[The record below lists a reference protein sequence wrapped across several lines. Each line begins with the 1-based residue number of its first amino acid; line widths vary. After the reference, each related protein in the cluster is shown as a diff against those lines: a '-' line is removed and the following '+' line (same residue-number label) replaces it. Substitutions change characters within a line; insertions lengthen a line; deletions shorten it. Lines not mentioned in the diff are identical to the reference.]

1 MQDETRH
8 DRASEAA
15 EPGRRTF
22 LKTSLGAGFALA
34 VQPVSAAT
42 VTTPTDGLTA
52 GEVKVP
58 SLGVEIPAYR
68 AMPAS
73 GGPFPVMLVIQEIFG
88 VHEYIK
94 DVCRRFAKLGY
105 YAIAPDLFARQGD
118 ATKADIPTIRTQIVP
133 KVPDAQVMSDL
144 DATTAFAAASG
155 AADVA
160 RLASPASAGAAASSG
175 STPRTPD
182 RLKAGVAFYGILGGA
197 ASPPSELKPRNP
209 VDVAGALKAPV
220 LGLYA
225 GKDDNIPMPIID
237 QMQAELKA
245 AGSPSRI
252 EVFPDV
258 PHGFHAD
265 YRPTYREDA
274 ATEAWAKAQAWFKA
288 NGVGVRRAERPFGP
302 LLLEARPHSEMPLAP
317 SVGLEGGGS
326 GERLARRRCQAAAG
340 TATRGR
346 VPMNRAIIAAARQR
360 SPAETK
366 AEK

>member
-1 MQDETRH
+1 MQDEFRH

-160 RLASPASAGAAASSG
+160 RLGITGFCWGGRIVWLYAAH
-175 STPRTPD
+175 TD

-265 YRPTYREDA
+265 YRPTYREEA

-288 NGVGVRRAERPFGP
+288 NGVG
-302 LLLEARPHSEMPLAP
+302 
-317 SVGLEGGGS
+317 
-326 GERLARRRCQAAAG
+326 
-340 TATRGR
+340 
-346 VPMNRAIIAAARQR
+346 
-360 SPAETK
+360 
-366 AEK
+366 

>member
-1 MQDETRH
+1 MTDDSPH
-8 DRASEAA
+8 GSASDPA

-42 VTTPTDGLTA
+42 ITTPADGLTA

-73 GGPFPVMLVIQEIFG
+73 GGPFPVMLVVQEIFG
-88 VHEYIK
+88 VHEHIK
-94 DVCRRFAKLGY
+94 DVCRRFARLGY

-118 ATKADIPTIRTQIVP
+118 AAKADISTIRKEIVP

-144 DATTAFAAASG
+144 DATAAFAGASG
-155 AADVA
+155 SGDVGRLGITGFCWGGRIVWLYAAH
-160 RLASPASAGAAASSG
+160 
-175 STPRTPD
+175 TD

-209 VDVAGALKAPV
+209 VDVAADLKAPV

-225 GKDDNIPMPIID
+225 GKDDNIPMPIVE
-237 QMQAELKA
+237 QMQAGLKA
-245 AGSPSRI
+245 AGSTSSI
-252 EVFPDV
+252 EVFANA

-265 YRPTYREDA
+265 YRPTYREGPA
-274 ATEAWAKAQAWFKA
+274 AEAWARAQAWFKA
-288 NGVGVRRAERPFGP
+288 NGVA
-302 LLLEARPHSEMPLAP
+302 
-317 SVGLEGGGS
+317 
-326 GERLARRRCQAAAG
+326 
-340 TATRGR
+340 
-346 VPMNRAIIAAARQR
+346 
-360 SPAETK
+360 
-366 AEK
+366 